1 MLSKCIFGVLVLL
14 ILGSEASSAI
24 TTELRYDEVLAE
36 QEADRVVRLPGQ
48 PLVKFRQYSGYIT
61 VNETHGRALFYWFFE
76 ATKDSDKKP
85 LLLWLNGG
93 PGCSSIGYG
102 EAEELGPFF
111 TQKGKPE
118 LKFNKNSW
126 NKVANLLFLE
136 SPVGVGFSYTN
147 TTTDL
152 QQLGDAITAQ
162 DNYRFLI
169 NWFRRFPQ
177 FKSHEFY
184 IAGESYAGHYAPQLA
199 EVIYDSNKITAE
211 DNFINLKG
219 LMIGNPSL
227 DKESDNTGRIEYAWD
242 HAVISDEL
250 LWEIKEKC
258 NFSEEKSGT
267 KECDEAMEEYM
278 SVYRII
284 DMYSLY
290 TPRCFTSNFSSSTA
304 AARPVTVSKFK
315 GETLAGYD
323 PCMSDYTEV
332 YMNRVDVQQALHANV
347 TKIPYRWT
355 HCSDNTTV
363 PVWNDQPTSMLP
375 VVKKLVDGG
384 LRIWIFSGDTDGRIP
399 TTATR
404 LALRKLGLKITQTW
418 TPWYTFNLQVGG
430 WRVEYEGLTY
440 VTVRGAGHQVPT
452 FKPKQALQIVK
463 HFLVNQKLPST
474 PY

>member
-152 QQLGDAITAQ
+152 QQLGDAIT
-162 DNYRFLI
+162 DR
-169 NWFRRFPQ
+169 
-177 FKSHEFY
+177 
-184 IAGESYAGHYAPQLA
+184 ES
-199 EVIYDSNKITAE
+199 
-211 DNFINLKG
+211 
-219 LMIGNPSL
+219 
-227 DKESDNTGRIEYAWD
+227 
-242 HAVISDEL
+242 
-250 LWEIKEKC
+250 
-258 NFSEEKSGT
+258 
-267 KECDEAMEEYM
+267 
-278 SVYRII
+278 
-284 DMYSLY
+284 
-290 TPRCFTSNFSSSTA
+290 
-304 AARPVTVSKFK
+304 
-315 GETLAGYD
+315 
-323 PCMSDYTEV
+323 
-332 YMNRVDVQQALHANV
+332 
-347 TKIPYRWT
+347 
-355 HCSDNTTV
+355 
-363 PVWNDQPTSMLP
+363 
-375 VVKKLVDGG
+375 
-384 LRIWIFSGDTDGRIP
+384 IFGQGIR
-399 TTATR
+399 
-404 LALRKLGLKITQTW
+404 
-418 TPWYTFNLQVGG
+418 
-430 WRVEYEGLTY
+430 
-440 VTVRGAGHQVPT
+440 
-452 FKPKQALQIVK
+452 
-463 HFLVNQKLPST
+463 
-474 PY
+474 

>member
-184 IAGESYAGHYAPQLA
+184 IAGESYA
-199 EVIYDSNKITAE
+199 DR
-211 DNFINLKG
+211 
-219 LMIGNPSL
+219 
-227 DKESDNTGRIEYAWD
+227 ES
-242 HAVISDEL
+242 
-250 LWEIKEKC
+250 
-258 NFSEEKSGT
+258 
-267 KECDEAMEEYM
+267 
-278 SVYRII
+278 
-284 DMYSLY
+284 
-290 TPRCFTSNFSSSTA
+290 
-304 AARPVTVSKFK
+304 
-315 GETLAGYD
+315 
-323 PCMSDYTEV
+323 
-332 YMNRVDVQQALHANV
+332 
-347 TKIPYRWT
+347 
-355 HCSDNTTV
+355 
-363 PVWNDQPTSMLP
+363 
-375 VVKKLVDGG
+375 
-384 LRIWIFSGDTDGRIP
+384 IFGQGIR
-399 TTATR
+399 
-404 LALRKLGLKITQTW
+404 
-418 TPWYTFNLQVGG
+418 
-430 WRVEYEGLTY
+430 
-440 VTVRGAGHQVPT
+440 
-452 FKPKQALQIVK
+452 
-463 HFLVNQKLPST
+463 
-474 PY
+474 